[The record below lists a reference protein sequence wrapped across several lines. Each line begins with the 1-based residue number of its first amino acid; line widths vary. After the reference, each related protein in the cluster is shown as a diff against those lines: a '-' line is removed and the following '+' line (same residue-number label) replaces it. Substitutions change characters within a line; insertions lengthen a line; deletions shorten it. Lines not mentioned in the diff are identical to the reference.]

1 MSTQEFG
8 KHCWHWL
15 VLATARSAFPQS
27 WCLKIL
33 TAYGHG
39 SSACSS
45 AHPPWIR
52 GQVTACTA
60 QLLEFI
66 MHPTLISPTATSRH
80 AASTRRVVII
90 GAFPKNFRRSAC
102 IHSGTTRTAQ
112 LCCGNA
118 KAWLPPSSGFKIA
131 CKFRSFKYWRDLHVA
146 NRQTENRCGTTRTA
160 PVLRADASWTRRSHV
175 KVADSRKTCAARN
188 LDRM

>member
-60 QLLEFI
+60 HLLEFI

-118 KAWLPPSSGFKIA
+118 KAWLPP
-131 CKFRSFKYWRDLHVA
+131 C
-146 NRQTENRCGTTRTA
+146 
-160 PVLRADASWTRRSHV
+160 PV
-175 KVADSRKTCAARN
+175 DSRSRANSVPSNTGGIYMSQTDKPKIVAAPHAQLPFCAQTPPGHAG
-188 LDRM
+188 LT